1 MLGRKYK
8 IHKKKE
14 VEAVFKN
21 GRSSFDNILGVKNLP
36 TDKNVIR
43 FVIVVSGKVSK
54 KAVVRNALKRR
65 LSELCRTNLSTL
77 APGNDFFILALPPSA
92 KKTYQELGRSLLQHF
107 KKLGV

>member
-14 VEAVFKN
+14 VEAVFKK
-21 GRSSFDNILGVKNLP
+21 GRSSFDNILGVKTLP
-36 TDKNVIR
+36 TDNDRNR

-65 LSELCRTNLSTL
+65 LSELCRINLATL
-77 APGNDFFILALPPSA
+77 APGNDFFILALPPAA
-92 KKTYQELGRSLLQHF
+92 KKTYQELGRSLLWHF
-107 KKLGV
+107 KRLGT